1 MGNIKNTSI
10 IFGKEINT
18 PLYLMTN
25 DQWQD
30 LFEIMRGQIKPTLSR
45 RMYGPTTPSE
55 TADSYY
61 SRCINDILCQIRRH
75 RVDYCFRLEHIRDLL
90 AFHPDDLRSELI
102 HDGTCTYF
110 RVYLDKE
117 EKPCL

>member
-1 MGNIKNTSI
+1 MNDIKHTSI
-10 IFGKEINT
+10 IIGEEIST

-25 DQWQD
+25 DQWQV
-30 LFEIMRGQIKPTLSR
+30 LFKGMRKQIKPRRSR
-45 RMYGPTTPSE
+45 RMYGPTTPTES
-55 TADSYY
+55 ADSYY

-75 RVDYCFRLEHIRDLL
+75 RVDYCFRLDHIQDLL
-90 AFHPDDLRSELI
+90 TFHPDDLRSDLI

-117 EKPCL
+117 GNSCL